1 MKVLTNAENV
11 LVSILWVDVDLFFFF
26 FLFSLGFDFLL
37 QGKKNNTF
45 QSFYLSPR

>member
-1 MKVLTNAENV
+1 MMVLTNAENV
-11 LVSILWVDVDLFFFF
+11 LISILWVDVDFFF

-37 QGKKNNTF
+37 RGKKQKTF

>member
-11 LVSILWVDVDLFFFF
+11 LISILWVDVDFFIF

-37 QGKKNNTF
+37 RGKK
-45 QSFYLSPR
+45 